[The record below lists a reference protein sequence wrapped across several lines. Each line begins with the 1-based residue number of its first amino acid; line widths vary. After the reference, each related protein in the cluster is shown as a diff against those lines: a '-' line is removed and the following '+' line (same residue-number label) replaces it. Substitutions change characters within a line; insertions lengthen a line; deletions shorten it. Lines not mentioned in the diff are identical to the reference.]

1 MTNDDLVHETAKRI
15 HAVTESITSAAMS
28 GLAQQGDT
36 SPPHHLY
43 VMLTAACAAINAAAK
58 IMTMPLGDHE
68 SEEARHWSQEPTD
81 RRAIVAAAMLLARCM
96 VPTHDGMNMEVNAAN
111 IKAALH
117 ATEKV
122 LGVIDTTIFSEN
134 MMKAANKCS
143 APVNFLD
150 NGGHEIGDLD
160 QNRTLN

>member
-15 HAVTESITSAAMS
+15 HAVTESITSAALS
-28 GLAQQGDT
+28 GMAQQGDT

-43 VMLTAACAAINAAAK
+43 VMLTAACAAINVAAK
-58 IMTMPLGDHE
+58 IMTMPLADND
-68 SEEARHWSQEPTD
+68 SEEARRWSQEPAD
-81 RRAIVAAAMLLARCM
+81 RRAIVAASMLLARCM
-96 VPTHDGMNMEVNAAN
+96 IPTQDGVNMEVNAAN
-111 IKAALH
+111 IKAAIN

-122 LGVIDTTIFSEN
+122 LGVIDTTIFTAN
-134 MMKAANKCS
+134 MMNAANKCQ

-150 NGGHEIGDLD
+150 NSGHDIGDLD